1 MSADFQNIADYYD
14 AMYVDPKEYEQEAEK
29 TAQIIEYYSKSDN
42 PRILDIACGTGEQSL
57 YLAKHYQV
65 TGIDLSREMLDK
77 AREKVPDVEF
87 LEKDM
92 LDFKLEHRYRAAVN
106 LYGSIGFAENLQRME
121 AGIRCVWDCLEEGGV
136 LILTPWGTRETFS
149 EGSIADCRQ
158 RNGVNFCRMETVKRA
173 AGDRVQVEMFH
184 LIGRGRTCGSSTTF
198 RISPF
203 FPRRNTEARW
213 KRRVLPSAPGCRSRS
228 FAWARLSAQNRR
240 KGPGGRSGRPLPCR
254 NDIRFRNV
262 FRYPATTAFPPD
274 PPRRHGALRFFP
286 NDPPAI

>member
-121 AGIRCVWDCLEEGGV
+121 AGIRCAWDCLEEGGV

-173 AGDRVQVEMFH
+173 AEDRVQVEMFH
-184 LIGRGRTCGSSTTF
+184 LIGRGLDVRQFHHVQNITLFS
-198 RISPF
+198 
-203 FPRRNTEARW
+203 EAEYR
-213 KRRVLPSAPGCRSRS
+213 SALEKAGFTIR
-228 FAWARLSAQNRR
+228 ARLSEQE
-240 KGPGGRSGRPLPCR
+240 
-254 NDIRFRNV
+254 FRMG
-262 FRYPATTAFPPD
+262 AFVCTK
-274 PPRRHGALRFFP
+274 
-286 NDPPAI
+286 